1 MSDNV
6 EITRKEGYLHVTVS
20 GVFSVALAKQSVDM
34 LAATCSKEDCYTVLF
49 DCRPITG
56 EMRVFDRYTIGQY
69 GAEILP
75 HTIKIAMLGRKDQV
89 SPDDFFENVAVNR
102 GMILKVFSDEKKAIE
117 WLKG

>member
-6 EITRKEGYLHVTVS
+6 KIERKEGYLHVTVS
-20 GVFSVALAKQSVDM
+20 GAFSVAAAKTSVDV
-34 LAATCSKEDCYTVLF
+34 LAATCRKEDCYAVLF
-49 DCRPITG
+49 DCRPMTG
-56 EMRVFDRYTIGQY
+56 EMPTFDRYKIGQY
-69 GAEILP
+69 GAEVLP
-75 HTIKIAMLGRKDQV
+75 HSIKIAMLGREDQV